1 MCNPKTMLGRN
12 DFLARKNGLLPDQC
26 YKLEKIIRASLLT
39 FIINNCYTKKS
50 LLGSDWTSPLKSTLR
65 LPVSPT
71 CKSPELP
78 SGQTPPGPCSRQV
91 NNEEEHTT
99 VNISSSLESEP
110 IESERMA
117 ESVVERNAGD
127 HNGFN
132 LPRFAMS
139 LVQLRSHQLDFP
151 ERFMLIVDAER

>member
-1 MCNPKTMLGRN
+1 M
-12 DFLARKNGLLPDQC
+12 
-26 YKLEKIIRASLLT
+26 
-39 FIINNCYTKKS
+39 
-50 LLGSDWTSPLKSTLR
+50 
-65 LPVSPT
+65 
-71 CKSPELP
+71 
-78 SGQTPPGPCSRQV
+78 
-91 NNEEEHTT
+91 
-99 VNISSSLESEP
+99 SEP

-151 ERFMLIVDAER
+151 ERLLIVDAERWKFMLIVDWVSQGD